1 MARYLFEIGIAPQAV
16 AAMVKNPHDRAQA
29 TRPVFEAVGGTL
41 EGYYVAVGQSTV
53 YVLAQIPNEVSVEAL
68 TMATLAGGAVTSVK
82 STAIL
87 TAAEAVEAM
96 QKASTLGYQ
105 PPSS

>member
-1 MARYLFEIGIAPQAV
+1 
-16 AAMVKNPHDRAQA
+16 
-29 TRPVFEAVGGTL
+29 
-41 EGYYVAVGQSTV
+41 V